1 MTHRPTKTLIIGALL
16 LSAAPAFPASGD
28 TRIHMVCN
36 GDKKLP
42 NGRLD
47 MNSVLSLTVNTNA
60 RGVGTVTVGGY
71 PPMDIMPEIIG
82 SNDIELHFR
91 GWVDGPGMNHMGGFL
106 NRITGQLFVNF
117 DEDAPKG
124 HVELFGGSCKPA
136 QKLF

>member
-1 MTHRPTKTLIIGALL
+1 MTRTSLIIAVLL
-16 LSAAPAFPASGD
+16 LSGGSAFPASDD
-28 TRIHMVCN
+28 TRIHMVCS

-82 SNDIELHFR
+82 SNDIELHFW

-117 DEDAPKG
+117 NEDAPKG